1 MKTTHGALPRPATP
15 TEPDLSPD
23 WVTELVADA
32 AALVSWHADRAGAD
46 RARQSADRLA
56 RDLRSSD

>member
-1 MKTTHGALPRPATP
+1 VKTNHWTLRRPSAP
-15 TEPDLSPD
+15 TEPVPSPD
-23 WVTELVADA
+23 WVNELADA
-32 AALVSWHADRAGAD
+32 AALVSWHVDRAEAD